1 MVKEDD
7 RILLIDDD
15 GIKFKGVI
23 DLIEDNEYY
32 ININNI
38 ILIFNFVNGYLER
51 NNKLYY
57 CKEYFIENNFIKI
70 NFYIEDLRKSNYL
83 SKKLIYELLEFNECE
98 CSSCLNIKIIRL
110 CKFLDDYNF
119 INEMEIH
126 IKNFI
131 LNKLLVELITLKINE
146 LDRYLENLNYEIN
159 NNFKNK
165 ILNLKTNYNN
175 TIHTHDTCCICLDEI
190 NDTNKLIIN
199 CPICNHIFC
208 ADDCFERF
216 IQNDDRC
223 PYCRIDLKEWIKI
236 E

>member
-83 SKKLIYELLEFNECE
+83 SKKLIYELLEFTECE

-131 LNKLLVELITLKINE
+131 LNKLLVEFITLKINQ

>member
-7 RILLIDDD
+7 KILLIDDD

-110 CKFLDDYNF
+110 CKFLNDYNF
-119 INEMEIH
+119 INEIEIH

-131 LNKLLVELITLKINE
+131 LNKLLIELITLKINE
-146 LDRYLENLNYEIN
+146 LDRYLEDLNYEIN
-159 NNFKNK
+159 NNLKNK

-190 NDTNKLIIN
+190 SDTNKLIIN

>member
-98 CSSCLNIKIIRL
+98 CSSCLNIKIIKL

-119 INEMEIH
+119 INEMEIY

-131 LNKLLVELITLKINE
+131 LNKLLVEFITLKINE

>member
-131 LNKLLVELITLKINE
+131 LNKLLVEFITLKINQ
-146 LDRYLENLNYEIN
+146 LDRYLEDLNYEIN

>member
-131 LNKLLVELITLKINE
+131 LNKLLVEFITLKINE